1 MKIRGVLTFWKSRWT
16 ERGDYR
22 GATKT
27 FIFDEL
33 RKFGKQQF
41 FVKLKINTVSTFGK
55 YRWME
60 RVNYRG
66 ATKNFVKLIFSN
78 KCDRHADRQTDIQTY
93 KLDYRRA
100 LLLKI

>member
-78 KCDRHADRQTDIQTY
+78 KCDGHTAGHTKWITEE
-93 KLDYRRA
+93 
-100 LLLKI
+100 LLNKQRSCKK